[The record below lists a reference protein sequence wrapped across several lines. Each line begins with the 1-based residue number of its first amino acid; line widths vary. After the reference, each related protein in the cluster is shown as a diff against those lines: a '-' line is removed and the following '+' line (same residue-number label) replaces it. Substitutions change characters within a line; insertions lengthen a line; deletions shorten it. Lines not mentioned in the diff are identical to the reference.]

1 MSSVLSPLTDEPVT
15 DDPETAPRSGPRPR
29 QGRAATA
36 AESSTPLALVGAGW
50 WLAALVGLNLLL
62 TIPLAWSLNIWQDE
76 AFTLHSTQAGPA
88 FALRSALYFECQPPT
103 YFVVLSL
110 WRLVGE
116 SLFWARLFSVLCVA
130 GAVWLTAGISRR
142 LLPEIHPAWAAA
154 LVGFSP
160 MAIWSATEAR
170 CYALVIFLSA
180 ALIHQLLD
188 GYFLGSGS
196 RAARWRYLALALVA
210 LTTQYYLGFL
220 LVANAAALA
229 VAWKWRPL
237 TRYLAGMALVG
248 ACFAP
253 CLIPLAGQLRT
264 HTGSAHQ
271 ARQGGPVDALSETYW
286 RLQDYAVPL
295 PWDTP
300 ESYSKWVAFRDWLCR
315 GAFAVGVFTLLARRW
330 NERQLAIVSILAVQS
345 GFFLLLRWR
354 LGADF
359 FIPRYTVS
367 LLIPLLLLILSW
379 AIALRLR
386 PAVGLAVVVLL
397 GFDLPKLYA
406 QHHRLAKEG
415 DWTRVARYLEAQAQ
429 PTEPVLVF
437 INHVELPLARSFRGP
452 NPLIPLPRPLPL
464 DHYEPEACVIHQ
476 PGEVREVL
484 ASHLRPGGRF
494 WLVTACTRPFQ
505 GIEPRADLLEAVLAA
520 DCHLASEQAFWGT
533 RVRAFTWHDE
543 D

>member
-1 MSSVLSPLTDEPVT
+1 MSSVLSPLADNPDLSTRPL
-15 DDPETAPRSGPRPR
+15 PRLR
-29 QGRAATA
+29 QGRAAVEA
-36 AESSTPLALVGAGW
+36 PGPVARPGAGV
-50 WLAALVGLNLLL
+50 WLAVLVGLNLAL
-62 TIPLAWSLNIWQDE
+62 TVPLAWSLNIWQDE
-76 AFTLHSTQAGPA
+76 AFTLHTTESGPA

-103 YFVVLSL
+103 YFVLLSL

-116 SLFWARLFSVLCVA
+116 SVLWARLFSVLAIV
-130 GAVWLTAGISRR
+130 GAMVLTAGIARR
-142 LLPEIHPAWAAA
+142 LLPEVHPAWAAA
-154 LVGFSP
+154 LVGFNP
-160 MAIWSATEAR
+160 IAIWSATETR
-170 CYALVIFLSA
+170 CYALVIFLTA

-188 GYFLGSGS
+188 GYFLSPGS
-196 RAARWRYLALALVA
+196 RSARWRYLGLALLG

-237 TRYLAGMALVG
+237 IRYLAGMALVG

-253 CLIPLAGQLRT
+253 CLIPLATQLKT
-264 HTGSAHQ
+264 HTGTAHQ
-271 ARQGGPVDALSETYW
+271 AREGSPVDALSETYW

-300 ESYSKWVAFRDWLCR
+300 ESYSKWVTLRDWLCR

-367 LLIPLLLLILSW
+367 LLIPLLLLVLSW
-379 AIALRLR
+379 AVALRFR
-386 PAVGLAVVVLL
+386 PAVGLAVLVLL

-406 QHHRLAKEG
+406 QHSRLAKEG

-437 INHVELPLARSFRGP
+437 INHVELPLARSFRGS
-452 NPLIPLPRPLPL
+452 NSIIPLPRPLPL
-464 DHYEPEACVIHQ
+464 DHYEPEACVIYQ
-476 PGEVREVL
+476 PGEVRKVL
-484 ASHLRPGGRF
+484 SGHLHPGERF
-494 WLVTACTRPFQ
+494 WLVTACTRSFQ
-505 GIEPRADLLEAVLAA
+505 GIEPRADLLEQVLAA
-520 DCHLASEQAFWGT
+520 DCRCVSEQAFWGT

-543 D
+543 E